1 MTDWYNMASNK
12 KPVMNQIAVQTIRD
26 RYASYPSR
34 GLTPERLA
42 RIFKEADQGD
52 IVRQAELFEEMEE
65 KDLHLAGCIQTRKLA
80 VAGLDWE
87 ILPASDD
94 PQDKVIADAA
104 KEMIEYI
111 ENWDNAVVDMLDAI
125 GKGFSVCEII
135 WELAEGKYWVKTL
148 DWVHQKRFTFNSP
161 DVLLSTPKLL
171 TDANPVWGEEL
182 VPYKFVV
189 HTYHARS
196 GATPRGGLL
205 RPCAWMY
212 LFKNYDI
219 KAWMTFNELYSVP
232 MRLGKYQAGASAQDI
247 EALKQAVFNMAVDAA
262 AVISDST
269 LIELVESKVSGNTT
283 TFMDLI
289 NFCDKAISKA
299 VLGHAG
305 SVEGT
310 PGKLGGED
318 QAKNIRQDL
327 LESDAKALMKTIKF
341 QILAPWV
348 RFNYGPDK
356 AVPKFKFHFEC
367 GEDLEKTARVYGILV
382 KDVGYN
388 KIGIKHIQERFGIPE
403 PEKGEE
409 TIGDLTPDVRDNPV
423 DSSLRGNDNKSGG
436 NGKEKIGDDK
446 EHVANK
452 AGGSGDR
459 LTGLIAA
466 QHYIDALAGQAVI
479 QGTPDM
485 TTISGI
491 VDEAASYDD
500 LQEKLADLY
509 RGIDMKQFEDVLS
522 AALALADLKGRTLE

>member
-1 MTDWYNMASNK
+1 MPTNWYDPNNK

-26 RYASYPSR
+26 RYASYPSK

-52 IVRQAELFEEMEE
+52 VMRQAELFEEMEE
-65 KDLHLAGCIQTRKLA
+65 KDLHLAGCLQTRKLA
-80 VAGLDWE
+80 VSGLEWE
-87 ILPASDD
+87 IIPASSAPEDV
-94 PQDKVIADAA
+94 KITEAA
-104 KEMIEYI
+104 KEMLEYI
-111 ENWDNAVVDMLDAI
+111 ENWETAILDMLDAI

-289 NFCDKAISKA
+289 NFCDKAMSKA
-299 VLGHAG
+299 ILG
-305 SVEGT
+305 S
-310 PGKLGGED
+310 
-318 QAKNIRQDL
+318 
-327 LESDAKALMKTIKF
+327 
-341 QILAPWV
+341 
-348 RFNYGPDK
+348 
-356 AVPKFKFHFEC
+356 
-367 GEDLEKTARVYGILV
+367 
-382 KDVGYN
+382 
-388 KIGIKHIQERFGIPE
+388 
-403 PEKGEE
+403 
-409 TIGDLTPDVRDNPV
+409 
-423 DSSLRGNDNKSGG
+423 
-436 NGKEKIGDDK
+436 
-446 EHVANK
+446 
-452 AGGSGDR
+452 
-459 LTGLIAA
+459 
-466 QHYIDALAGQAVI
+466 
-479 QGTPDM
+479 
-485 TTISGI
+485 IS
-491 VDEAASYDD
+491 
-500 LQEKLADLY
+500 
-509 RGIDMKQFEDVLS
+509 
-522 AALALADLKGRTLE
+522 

>member
-125 GKGFSVCEII
+125 GKGFSVCEIM
-135 WELAEGKYWVKTL
+135 WDLAEGKYWIKTL
-148 DWVHQKRFTFNSP
+148 DWVHQKRFTFNGP
-161 DVLLSTPKLL
+161 DVLLTSPKLL
-171 TDANPVWGEEL
+171 TDANPVWGEDL
-182 VPYKFVV
+182 FPYKFVV
-189 HTYHARS
+189 HTHHARS
-196 GATPRGGLL
+196 GVTPRGGLL

-219 KAWMTFNELYSVP
+219 KAWITFNELYSVP
-232 MRLGKYQAGASAQDI
+232 MRIGKYTAGATAQDI

-262 AVISDST
+262 AVVSDST
-269 LIELVESKVSGNTT
+269 IIELIESKTTGNTT
-283 TFMDLI
+283 TFKDLV
-289 NFCDKAISKA
+289 NFCDKSISKA
-299 VLGHAG
+299 VLGHTG

-310 PGKLGGED
+310 PGRLGGED

-327 LESDAKALMKTIKF
+327 LESDAKSLMRTVKF

-348 RFNYGPDK
+348 RFNYGPEK
-356 AVPKFKFHFEC
+356 GIPKYQLHISE
-367 GEDLEKTARVYGILV
+367 GEDLEKTAKVFGILA
-382 KDVGYN
+382 KDVGFTR
-388 KIGIKHIQERFGIPE
+388 IGIKHIQERFGIPE
-403 PEKGEE
+403 PEKDEE
-409 TIGDLTPDVRDNPV
+409 TIGVQITDRQQQANTTMINT
-423 DSSLRGNDNKSGG
+423 SGG
-436 NGKEKIGDDK
+436 NTIDFLKKLFPDQAAVDAIKIPQPGQLDPITDK
-446 EHVANK
+446 IISLIRDGRTYDGILA
-452 AGGSGDR
+452 DI
-459 LTGLIAA
+459 LTTYPTL
-466 QHYIDALAGQAVI
+466 
-479 QGTPDM
+479 DM
-485 TTISGI
+485 TAIEQTIQKAI
-491 VDEAASYDD
+491 YIND
-500 LQEKLADLY
+500 LW
-509 RGIDMKQFEDVLS
+509 
-522 AALALADLKGRTLE
+522 GRLNA